1 MSTPTN
7 KRLRWV
13 RAGRLIAVSLLTVAL
28 ASMSAAPTLAS
39 VSEEQQGARLL
50 GQVQNSQ
57 STCGKLSSSQ
67 FELIGEYVMGR
78 MLGSSAA
85 HDAMNAQMQTVMGS
99 SGEQLAHQFMGRR
112 FAGCATGNGPAQIG
126 TMMGMM
132 GTAMMG
138 ASYGSSAQG
147 NGYGPSMMGGAYRP
161 YMMGGYGSN
170 QTVHDS
176 DMNAGAIIAIVL
188 GGLAV
193 LALVVVLAVR
203 MTARR
208 QTRPR
213 GA

>member
-1 MSTPTN
+1 
-7 KRLRWV
+7 
-13 RAGRLIAVSLLTVAL
+13 
-28 ASMSAAPTLAS
+28 
-39 VSEEQQGARLL
+39 
-50 GQVQNSQ
+50 
-57 STCGKLSSSQ
+57 
-67 FELIGEYVMGR
+67 MGR

-161 YMMGGYGSN
+161 YMMGGYGAN
-170 QTVHDS
+170 QTAHDS
-176 DMNAGAIIAIVL
+176 DMSAGAIIAIVL
-188 GGLAV
+188 GGLAA
-193 LALVVVLAVR
+193 LALIVVLAVR
-203 MTARR
+203 MTARH
-208 QTRPR
+208 QTHPR